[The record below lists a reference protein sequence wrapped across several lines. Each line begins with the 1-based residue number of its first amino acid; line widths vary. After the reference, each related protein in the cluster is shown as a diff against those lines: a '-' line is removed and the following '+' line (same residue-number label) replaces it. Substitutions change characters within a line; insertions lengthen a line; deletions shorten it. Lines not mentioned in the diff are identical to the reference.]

1 MTLPSLRSILLLGA
15 IVLPLSAAVAGGH
28 HRDRLEEMSD
38 LVGLSPDQKAKV
50 EEIAYRH
57 QQAGVDIRARM
68 EKAKLDLKQQ
78 LDAPNTDEKAA
89 YKALEALEAAHRD
102 GGREKLAMALEMKK
116 VLTPEQWQQA
126 QDLREERRDG
136 MRERMHGE
144 DDEEGEDRE

>member
-1 MTLPSLRSILLLGA
+1 MTLPSLRSFLLIGA
-15 IVLPLSAAVAGGH
+15 IVLPISALAGRH

-78 LDAPNTDEKAA
+78 LDAPTTDEKAA

-116 VLTPEQWQQA
+116 VLSPEQWQQA
-126 QDLREERRDG
+126 QDLRDERREG
-136 MRERMHGE
+136 MRERFREGEEEE
-144 DDEEGEDRE
+144 DDRE